1 MAKIVD
7 FQDYRNRSLEK
18 RSFSPWQKRF
28 REKYI
33 NETRVADL
41 SDSTLFFLAGPGEN
55 STTAFYELIMG
66 IWDLGTASK
75 FHYLSNDR
83 QMMVVDTHLFL
94 ADQVRFEMMQ
104 RLGWITNLP
113 GEDLSIIEVVL
124 GFVKHKDSYRR
135 NPPALAESHPDY
147 ESYENLTKGD
157 QEVFIRQKLEEA
169 LEMFTKRLEP

>member
-7 FQDYRNRSLEK
+7 LQNYRTRTLEQ
-18 RSFSPWQKRF
+18 RSFGPWQKRF
-28 REKYI
+28 REKYF

-41 SDSTLFFLAGPGEN
+41 SDSTLFFLAEPGEN

-83 QMMVVDTHLFL
+83 QMKVVDTHLFL
-94 ADQVRFEMMQ
+94 ADQVRFEMMR

-113 GEDLSIIEVVL
+113 GENLSILEIVL
-124 GFVKHKDSYRR
+124 DFEKHKDIFRR
-135 NPPALAESHPDY
+135 NPPTLVESHPDY
-147 ESYENLTKGD
+147 DSYKNLAKGD
-157 QEVFIRQKLEEA
+157 QEVFIRQRLEEA
-169 LEMFTKRLEP
+169 LDMFKKRLEP